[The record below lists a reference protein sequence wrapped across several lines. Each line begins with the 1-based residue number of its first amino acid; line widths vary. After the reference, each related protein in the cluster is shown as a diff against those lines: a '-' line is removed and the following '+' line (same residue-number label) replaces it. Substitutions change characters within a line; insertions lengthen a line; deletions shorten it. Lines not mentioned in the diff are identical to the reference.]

1 MYRLYGVPFG
11 KVCSRYVVRDCLDN
25 LKFSTGFARSRQQG
39 FRSYVRYRNFS
50 KVKSTLLRSILLF
63 RITYRV
69 RDVLRVQLL
78 GYWPNRGATRKGIQ
92 YPVPILAKT
101 ARRLETS
108 WHKLFA
114 PETKRRREREKYD
127 TLHDFPISNDYKTF
141 LPGLKYPHLSLFSPF
156 NSVPPRFSSRADTVR
171 WNGVGD
177 SPWRDLSPFAALI
190 DSVGRIIVLR
200 TTRIDFQR
208 KWTRMF

>member
-11 KVCSRYVVRDCLDN
+11 KVCSRYVVRDCSDN

-114 PETKRRREREKYD
+114 PETKRRRERYSPR
-127 TLHDFPISNDYKTF
+127 FPNFQRLQNLPSRAEIS
-141 LPGLKYPHLSLFSPF
+141 SPF
-156 NSVPPRFSSRADTVR
+156 SFFPLLILFRLASRRVPTRFDGTVLAIRLGAIYLHLPR
-171 WNGVGD
+171 
-177 SPWRDLSPFAALI
+177 
-190 DSVGRIIVLR
+190 
-200 TTRIDFQR
+200 
-208 KWTRMF
+208 